1 MSLRRELYD
10 LLLQM
15 PDGNAPARIANLA
28 VFLDSLPP
36 EEVPAVERRL
46 LAFTRAYKAMVEGGM
61 KGTLDDFFA
70 DVDAAERRLTN

>member
-28 VFLDSLPP
+28 AFLDSLPP
-36 EEVPAVERRL
+36 EEVPAVERRM
-46 LAFTRAYKAMVEGGM
+46 LAFNQAYKAMVEGGM

-70 DVDAAERRLTN
+70 AVDQAERQLTN